1 MANKRSFSQ
10 GFQTPA
16 KSIIEPNQHATG
28 TALGKIAL
36 RTLSYIKHA
45 LSLIFGRITV
55 GCIILVVSLPIPWLF
70 KILIDHGVMALP
82 VLQADLYPFFMQPI
96 LNRLVDREPIEVV
109 GIVCLGLIAIFALF
123 GYATN
128 TELHARL
135 AQGADVATQS
145 ENKANDGF
153 SAASG
158 LVGLLDFRLHV
169 LISQRITHFARQ
181 EIFDRFVRM
190 PVVNIV
196 KQRAG
201 DAVFRVMHD
210 TPSIGVVC
218 MSILVQPI
226 FYLLGAFLG
235 LWILWLVYGSAAPEL
250 VWLGASAFA
259 VTLLSTLP
267 FTRFIRRL
275 SQSSRRSGSDVL
287 NLTEEGIRNR
297 EVTQSLGAEEKE
309 KEKFAEAS
317 RFSFRRSLILMAS
330 LRVIEWLSE
339 HVHLLFQ
346 SFGYWFIFSNIIE
359 GKMTLGDAPVILRMY
374 SMLYETAM
382 QLGRIWVDQ
391 QDHLAA
397 AERVFTVLNKIDE
410 KPETSTKKRDLSVT
424 HPPLVRYQDITF
436 GYPGNQPILKEINL
450 TITAGETL
458 ALVGRNGAGKT
469 TLAYLLPQFLE
480 PQSGRILF
488 NDSELEAFRKESIR
502 RHVTFIF
509 QEHQFI
515 DGSVRENL
523 LLGDPSATDEELA
536 QACRE
541 TAAWD
546 FIQDLPGALDHQI
559 FVDGTGLSVG
569 QQQRLSIA
577 RANLGKSKMLILDE
591 PTASLDLPTELALK
605 PWIQSDERTTLI
617 ISHRLTTIKMADRV
631 AFLEDGRIVGCA
643 PHKELVETNEDY
655 AEFISSLTSS
665 SEDR

>member
-16 KSIIEPNQHATG
+16 KSIIEPNQHAKG
-28 TALGKIAL
+28 TALGQIAL

-45 LSLIFGRITV
+45 QSLVFGRITV

-96 LNRLVDREPIEVV
+96 LDRLVDREPIEVV

-153 SAASG
+153 SAANG
-158 LVGLLDFRLHV
+158 LVGLLDFRLQV

-181 EIFDRFVRM
+181 EIFDKFVRM

-201 DAVFRVMHD
+201 DAVFRVLHD

-287 NLTEEGIRNR
+287 NLTEEGIRNG
-297 EVTQSLGAEEKE
+297 EVT
-309 KEKFAEAS
+309 
-317 RFSFRRSLILMAS
+317 
-330 LRVIEWLSE
+330 
-339 HVHLLFQ
+339 
-346 SFGYWFIFSNIIE
+346 
-359 GKMTLGDAPVILRMY
+359 
-374 SMLYETAM
+374 
-382 QLGRIWVDQ
+382 
-391 QDHLAA
+391 
-397 AERVFTVLNKIDE
+397 
-410 KPETSTKKRDLSVT
+410 
-424 HPPLVRYQDITF
+424 
-436 GYPGNQPILKEINL
+436 
-450 TITAGETL
+450 
-458 ALVGRNGAGKT
+458 
-469 TLAYLLPQFLE
+469 
-480 PQSGRILF
+480 
-488 NDSELEAFRKESIR
+488 
-502 RHVTFIF
+502 
-509 QEHQFI
+509 
-515 DGSVRENL
+515 
-523 LLGDPSATDEELA
+523 
-536 QACRE
+536 
-541 TAAWD
+541 
-546 FIQDLPGALDHQI
+546 
-559 FVDGTGLSVG
+559 
-569 QQQRLSIA
+569 
-577 RANLGKSKMLILDE
+577 
-591 PTASLDLPTELALK
+591 
-605 PWIQSDERTTLI
+605 
-617 ISHRLTTIKMADRV
+617 
-631 AFLEDGRIVGCA
+631 
-643 PHKELVETNEDY
+643 
-655 AEFISSLTSS
+655 
-665 SEDR
+665 

>member
-1 MANKRSFSQ
+1 MTSERSFSRESLN
-10 GFQTPA
+10 PL
-16 KSIIEPNQHATG
+16 KSTVEKNRSTTG
-28 TALGKIAL
+28 NTLGEIAL
-36 RTLSYIKHA
+36 RTLGYIKHA
-45 LSLIFGRITV
+45 QSLVFGRIAV
-55 GCIILVVSLPIPWLF
+55 GCIILFVSLPIPWLF

-82 VLQADLYPFFMQPI
+82 VLEADLYPFFMQPI
-96 LNRLVDREPIEVV
+96 LERLVGREPIAIV
-109 GIVCLGLIAIFALF
+109 GIICLGLMAIFALF

-135 AQGADVATQS
+135 TQGADVATQS

-158 LVGLLDFRLHV
+158 VIGLLDFRLHV
-169 LISQRITHFARQ
+169 MISQRITHCARHELFSKFAQ
-181 EIFDRFVRM
+181 M

-201 DAVFRVMHD
+201 DAVFRIMHD
-210 TPSIGVVC
+210 APAIGVVC

-226 FYLLGAFLG
+226 FYLLGSFLG

-259 VTLLSTLP
+259 VTLLSTFP
-267 FTRFIRRL
+267 FARWIRRL

-297 EVTQSLGAEEKE
+297 EVIQSLGAEEKE
-309 KEKFAEAS
+309 QEKFASAS
-317 RFSFRRSLILMAS
+317 RFSFRRSLILTAS

-339 HVHLLFQ
+339 NLHLLFQ

-382 QLGRIWVDQ
+382 QLGRIWIDQ

-397 AERVFTVLNKIDE
+397 AERVFTILNQKDE
-410 KPETSTKKRDLSVT
+410 KPEISLKGQELSMT
-424 HPPLVRYQDITF
+424 HPPLVRYEDITF
-436 GYPGNQPILKEINL
+436 GYPGNQPILKKINL
-450 TITAGETL
+450 TIAAGETL

-480 PQSGRILF
+480 PQNGHIFFDNRKLGLF
-488 NDSELEAFRKESIR
+488 RQESIR
-502 RHVTFIF
+502 RHITFIF

-523 LLGDPSATDEELA
+523 LLGDPSATDDDLV

-541 TAAWD
+541 AAAWD
-546 FIQDLPGALDHQI
+546 FIQDLPGELGHKI
-559 FVDGTGLSVG
+559 FADGTGLSVG

-577 RANLGKSKMLILDE
+577 RANLGNPKMLILDE

-605 PWIQSDERTTLI
+605 PWIQSDTRTILI

-631 AFLEDGRIVGCA
+631 AFLKDGSIIGCA
-643 PHKELVETNEDY
+643 PHEELIETSQDY
-655 AEFISSLTSS
+655 AEFISNMTPSSL
-665 SEDR
+665 D

>member
-1 MANKRSFSQ
+1 MANKRSFSRD
-10 GFQTPA
+10 FQTPA

-45 LSLIFGRITV
+45 QSLVFGRITV

-96 LNRLVDREPIEVV
+96 LDRLVDREPIEVV

-181 EIFDRFVRM
+181 EIFDKFVRM

-201 DAVFRVMHD
+201 DAVFRVLHD

-309 KEKFAEAS
+309 QEKFAEAS

-397 AERVFTVLNKIDE
+397 AERVFTILNKIDE

-424 HPPLVRYQDITF
+424 HPPWCAIRTSLLVTPATSPF
-436 GYPGNQPILKEINL
+436 
-450 TITAGETL
+450 
-458 ALVGRNGAGKT
+458 
-469 TLAYLLPQFLE
+469 
-480 PQSGRILF
+480 S
-488 NDSELEAFRKESIR
+488 RK
-502 RHVTFIF
+502 
-509 QEHQFI
+509 
-515 DGSVRENL
+515 
-523 LLGDPSATDEELA
+523 
-536 QACRE
+536 
-541 TAAWD
+541 
-546 FIQDLPGALDHQI
+546 
-559 FVDGTGLSVG
+559 
-569 QQQRLSIA
+569 
-577 RANLGKSKMLILDE
+577 
-591 PTASLDLPTELALK
+591 
-605 PWIQSDERTTLI
+605 
-617 ISHRLTTIKMADRV
+617 
-631 AFLEDGRIVGCA
+631 
-643 PHKELVETNEDY
+643 
-655 AEFISSLTSS
+655 
-665 SEDR
+665 